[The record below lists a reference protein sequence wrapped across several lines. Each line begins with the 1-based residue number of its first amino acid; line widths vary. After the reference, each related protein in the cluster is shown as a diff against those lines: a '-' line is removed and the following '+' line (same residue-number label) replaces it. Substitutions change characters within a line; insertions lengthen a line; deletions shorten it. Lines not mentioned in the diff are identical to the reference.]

1 MERFLQVGREAGFRQ
16 VDLRRLRAN
25 VREWTREGNGEIR
38 ETAGTIHILSVR
50 GFRESGFPVGACLS
64 SPSIKGA
71 RNVFRELQRGA
82 MADNAPGFDHLLP
95 TEARRVRLE
104 IHDPVVQD
112 ANKLGAETASRLSE
126 LMIRYA
132 DVELAGWRL
141 RLEERKVNVANTRGF
156 EAKYKKS
163 LFSLHLKLRQGI
175 NEVEVVE
182 QRTHWLHIQ
191 PDRLLGRG
199 IFFLGAEPGHPLP
212 RKRGIGLVLSPFA
225 AATILHD
232 FAAVLRVSGEF
243 APGDI
248 RCAPQVQIVDSPL
261 LDGMPGSVPMD
272 DEGVMCRETEL
283 VEGGRVQARI
293 TDLAG
298 AAREGAAISGNG
310 FRSDADP
317 FPRARFTNLCVRPS
331 VISLERIM
339 KETGRG
345 VLVTGLRLRGAA
357 GAERTYGASGYMF
370 DGSDLG
376 EPVHFGLRT
385 AFLSYFLKIDRV
397 SRESASTVS
406 GGISVLSPY
415 LRVEAERRKDEWVV

>member
-1 MERFLQVGREAGFRQ
+1 MERFLQVGKEAGFRQ

-25 VREWTREGNGEIR
+25 VREWTSDGNGEVR
-38 ETAGTIHILSVR
+38 ETAGTIHTLSVR
-50 GFRESGFPVGACLS
+50 GFLESGFPVGACLS
-64 SPSIKGA
+64 SPSIKAA
-71 RNVFRELQRGA
+71 RTVFRDLQRGA
-82 MADNAPGFDHLLP
+82 MPDSTPGFDHLLP
-95 TEARRVRLE
+95 TEARRMRLE
-104 IHDPVVQD
+104 IHDPQVLD
-112 ANKLGAETASRLSE
+112 ADKLGEETASRLCE

-132 DVELAGWRL
+132 DVDLAGWRL
-141 RLEERKVNVANTRGF
+141 RLEERKVNVANSRGF

-163 LFSLHLKLRQGI
+163 LFSLHLKLRRKG
-175 NEVEVVE
+175 NEVEVGE

-199 IFFLGAEPGHPLP
+199 IFFLGAGPGQALP
-212 RKRGIGLVLSPFA
+212 RRRGIGLILSPFA
-225 AATILHD
+225 SARVLHD
-232 FAAVLRVSGEF
+232 FAAVLRVSNEF

-248 RCAPQVQIVDSPL
+248 RCAPQVQVTDCPL

-272 DEGVMCRETEL
+272 DEGVMCRETAL

-298 AAREGAAISGNG
+298 AAREGASITGNG
-310 FRSDADP
+310 FRGYADP

-345 VLVTGLRLRGAA
+345 VLVTGLRLRGAV
-357 GAERTYGASGYMF
+357 GAERTYGASGYIF
-370 DGSDLG
+370 NGSDLG
-376 EPVHFGLRT
+376 EAVHFGLRT

-397 SRESASTVS
+397 SRESAATVS